1 MSWPPCAKV
10 PFPASFQRCSFRYCS
25 TACDLPKITI
35 FAVAYAVTHRPAH
48 VIHYAGGDSFDAR
61 IHGCRIQRHTAPA
74 ADPKDANAVTVDL
87 FLHAQEINRGAK
99 VFGVDVR

>member
-1 MSWPPCAKV
+1 MAALCKGAV
-10 PFPASFQRCSFRYCS
+10 PGILPALFIQVLQHSMAICRR
-25 TACDLPKITI
+25 ITI